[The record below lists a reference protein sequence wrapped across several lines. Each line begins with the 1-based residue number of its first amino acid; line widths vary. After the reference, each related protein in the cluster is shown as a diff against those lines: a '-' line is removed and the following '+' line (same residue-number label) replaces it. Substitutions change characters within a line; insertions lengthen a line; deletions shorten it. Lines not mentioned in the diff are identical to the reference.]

1 MNILVVGA
9 TGGTGRQT
17 ISELSERG
25 HKVTAFARKTDRLDA
40 DAGAARLVDG
50 DATDTEAVAGAIAGQ
65 DAVIVTLGI
74 SESPVRVRL
83 LGPRATAPDVR
94 SIGTIAVIE
103 AMRRHDVRRLV
114 VQSSYGVGESRDLL
128 GLSDRM
134 IFSLLLKP
142 QIEDTERQEAAV
154 RASGLDWVIV
164 QPVHL
169 TDRPATGATLVSTS
183 NKVQT
188 MRITRRQVA
197 SVLADAAEQSSSIR
211 RTVAVS
217 TATASSTPATR
228 P

>member
-1 MNILVVGA
+1 MDILVIGA
-9 TGGTGRQT
+9 TGGSGRQT
-17 ISELSERG
+17 VTELAERG
-25 HKVTAFARKTDRLDA
+25 HNVTAFARHTDRLDPGVGA
-40 DAGAARLVDG
+40 DRLIDG
-50 DATDTEAVAGAIAGQ
+50 DATDTRAVDRAVAGQ

-74 SESPVRVRL
+74 NESPVRVRL
-83 LGPRATAPDVR
+83 RGPRDTTPDVR
-94 SIGTIAVIE
+94 STGTMTVIE

-114 VQSSYGVGESRDLL
+114 VQSSYGVGQSRDLL
-128 GLSDRM
+128 GFSDRV

-169 TDRPATGATLVSTS
+169 TDRPATGDTFTSTS
-183 NKVQT
+183 NQVQT

-197 SVLADAAEQSSSIR
+197 SVLADAAEQISAVP

-217 TATASSTPATR
+217 TTSDQPAAR
-228 P
+228 H